1 MPVRRHENQQQHQYN
16 HQHSHSVPGCYDVK
30 ITVNNITTL
39 ITITFIITTT
49 TLPIQYGDNQGKLE
63 LLTPRSDNSQQLRC
77 LGETEVVVLRTV
89 KMSPMV
95 TMMTI
100 QREKHDN
107 DGDNRSG
114 DYDSPGVTR

>member
-1 MPVRRHENQQQHQYN
+1 MPG
-16 HQHSHSVPGCYDVK
+16 SYDVME
-30 ITVNNITTL
+30 INHNITTL
-39 ITITFIITTT
+39 ITTTYIITITT
-49 TLPIQYGDNQGKLE
+49 SPIQYGDNQGKLE